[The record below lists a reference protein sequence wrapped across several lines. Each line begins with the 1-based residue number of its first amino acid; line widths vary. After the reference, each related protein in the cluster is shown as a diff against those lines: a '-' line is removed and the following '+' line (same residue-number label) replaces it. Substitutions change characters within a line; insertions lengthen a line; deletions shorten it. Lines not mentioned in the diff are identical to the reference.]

1 MRSRTIAVGLGLF
14 LVLIAGLAYGLSQS
28 SRSPGRPPAA
38 ERLLGRTRASAQ
50 VRFAL
55 VLKLDQRRVNRAMA
69 ELYQPGSPGYHR
81 FIDASAFGRRFG
93 ISDAR
98 LARLRRTLGHDGLR
112 ISSEYP
118 QRTAIDV
125 TAPAGVVDRLFGV
138 RLMNYLTASGRR
150 FHAPLGVPTLPRA
163 LRGSVSGVAGL
174 SGRFSPHPD
183 DVPGGALTPTTASVA
198 YDISPLYERGIRG
211 QGERIALISFARFSQ
226 SDLDDF
232 ARRYNLPSFTPVDI
246 PSPQDGPA
254 QDSSADGVGEADLD
268 AEVVHAIAPQAE
280 ILNYSAP
287 IQSADGGDTFG
298 QLVDKI
304 VADGKANIV
313 SDSYGFCELTFPGA
327 DIQRDEQAI
336 DSAVLHGIS
345 IFKSSGDS
353 GAYQCQRSDPSNTR
367 LSVEWPASSAGVI
380 AVGGT
385 TLSTTSTGAYAG
397 ESAWEGTIT
406 QSGGGGGVSALV
418 PRPGW
423 QRAPGVINRFSNG
436 RRQLPDVSASA
447 NPFYG
452 WAIVRAG
459 SVEPTGGTSAASPF
473 MAGAMAL
480 VEQYAR
486 QHGINRLGFVA
497 PLLYQ
502 VAASPEKLPP
512 FHDVTL
518 GNNRYY
524 PATPGWD
531 FATGLGS
538 PDVYNLAQDVVDY
551 VQAHPSR

>member
-1 MRSRTIAVGLGLF
+1 MSRRRVTASLGLF
-14 LVLIAGLAYGLSQS
+14 LVLMAGLAYGLNTS
-28 SRSPGRPPAA
+28 SSSPGRRPAA
-38 ERLLGRTRASAQ
+38 ERLIGRTESSAS
-50 VRFAL
+50 VRFSL
-55 VLKLDQRRVNRAMA
+55 VLKLDQRGVDRAMDD
-69 ELYQPGSPGYHR
+69 LYRPGSPSYHR
-81 FIDASAFGRRFG
+81 FINASTFGRRFG
-93 ISDAR
+93 ISAGR
-98 LARLRRTLGHDGLR
+98 LARLRRTLRHDGLR
-112 ISSEYP
+112 ITSEYP

-138 RLMNYLTASGRR
+138 RLMNYLTASGRL
-150 FHAPLGVPTLPRA
+150 FHAPLGAPTLPRA
-163 LRGSVSGVAGL
+163 LLGSVTGVAGL
-174 SGRFSPHPD
+174 SGRFTPRPD
-183 DVPGGALTPTTASVA
+183 DIPGGALTPTTARVA
-198 YDISPLYERGIRG
+198 YDISPLYQQGIRG
-211 QGERIALISFARFSQ
+211 QGERIALISFAKFSQ

-232 ARRYNLPSFTPVDI
+232 ASKYSLPAFTPVDI

-254 QDSSADGVGEADLD
+254 QDASGDGVGEADLD
-268 AEVVHAIAPQAE
+268 TEVVHAIAPAAE
-280 ILNYSAP
+280 ILNYNAP
-287 IQSADGGDTFG
+287 IQAADGSDTFG

-313 SDSYGFCELTFPGA
+313 SDSYGFCELTFPAA
-327 DIQRDEQAI
+327 DIARDEHAI

-345 IFKSSGDS
+345 IFKSTGDA

-385 TLSTTSTGAYAG
+385 TLSTTATGEYAG
-397 ESAWEGTIT
+397 EAAWQGTIT

-418 PRPGW
+418 PRPSW
-423 QRAPGVINRFSNG
+423 QRAPGVINQFSTG

-473 MAGAMAL
+473 MAAAMAL

-486 QHGINRLGFVA
+486 QHGINRLGFMA

-502 VAASPEKLPP
+502 VAGSPEKLPP
-512 FHDVTL
+512 FHDVTV
-518 GNNRYY
+518 GSNRYY
-524 PATPGWD
+524 PATTGWD

-538 PDVYNLAQDVVDY
+538 PDVNNLAQDVVDY
-551 VQAHPSR
+551 LKSHPS